1 MLVSAEALDLTS
13 TDSSSVPLATG
24 DISLNIT
31 STLLYS
37 NLHDEIRNLLKGHS
51 EFGVACVRST
61 TMKKF
66 VDKMF
71 QAHYNTMSTRSRLVQ
86 EMFILYQTCKAFYL
100 YNHKYLNLSHQ
111 EFRAK
116 VLYPNIVYM
125 LVRYFNK
132 AHRFLRS
139 SLESI
144 YNEYKR
150 QNYGIIQRYADS
162 YYLDHEII
170 RLDVLY
176 EFLGNA
182 LKRFNPLTLEN
193 ITNFYKGAFRSIFNY
208 YFKKSQDHQTTY
220 SSFWD
225 IDSYA
230 AQIMNTPTRL
240 VIYRDVLY
248 KLQIEKFCK
257 ISPTLSQLNYNYSIF
272 KNVIMNNEFQ
282 DLFFSMK
289 TDIFMATNQRYKLM
303 KVYQQD
309 QSDKIICEIKKLPII
324 YKLLKCVHIVNP
336 KSRPFNEMLIKP
348 HTVKLA
354 VLDELITPF
363 KNMFSNDHVYPILEK
378 ISSNFAR
385 NILSGEYI
393 NLLTLSP
400 VRITQLSFI
409 TQVKKLIQLCLSEI
423 F

>member
-1 MLVSAEALDLTS
+1 MLVTAEAINLIR
-13 TDSSSVPLATG
+13 TDSSPAFLVTG
-24 DISLNIT
+24 DTSLNIT
-31 STLLYS
+31 LTLLYS
-37 NLHDEIRNLLKGHS
+37 NLHDEIRNLLNGHN
-51 EFGVACVRST
+51 EYGVACVRSS
-61 TMKKF
+61 TMKNY

-71 QAHYNTMSTRSRLVQ
+71 QAHYNTMSTRSKLVQ
-86 EMFILYQTCKAFYL
+86 EMFILHQTCKAFYS

-116 VLYPNIVYM
+116 ILYPNIVYM
-125 LVRYFNK
+125 LVRYFGK

-139 SLESI
+139 NLDAI

-182 LKRFNPLTLEN
+182 LKRFNPLALDN
-193 ITNFYKGAFRSIFNY
+193 ITNFYKSAFRSIFNY

-230 AQIMNTPTRL
+230 AQVMNTPTRL

-248 KLQIEKFCK
+248 KLQIEKFCRT
-257 ISPTLSQLNYNYSIF
+257 SPTLSQLNYNFGIF

-289 TDIFMATNQRYKLM
+289 TDVFMMTSQHYKLM
-303 KVYQQD
+303 KIYQQD
-309 QSDKIICEIKKLPII
+309 QSDKIIHEIKKLPII

-336 KSRPFNEMLIKP
+336 KSRPFNEMMIKP
-348 HTVKLA
+348 QTVKLA
-354 VLDELITPF
+354 VLEELMTPF
-363 KNMFSNDHVYPILEK
+363 KNMFSNSHVYPILEK
-378 ISSNFAR
+378 ISGNFAR

-409 TQVKKLIQLCLSEI
+409 TQIRELIKLCLSEI
-423 F
+423 L